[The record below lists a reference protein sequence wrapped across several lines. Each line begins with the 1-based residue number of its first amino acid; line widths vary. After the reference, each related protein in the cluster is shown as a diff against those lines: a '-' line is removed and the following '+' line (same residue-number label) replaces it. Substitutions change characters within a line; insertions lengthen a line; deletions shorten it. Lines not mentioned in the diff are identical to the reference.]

1 MKQKTKTQIKAAS
14 LAVLALGAGMGVGSY
29 AFPQTITEEV
39 EVEKVVTETVTEEV
53 EVEVPVEKEV
63 IVEVDNENLALVL
76 DTIYENDGDVE
87 YLLDGLDE
95 DEVDQIVDRILWG
108 NEVVSLGEQEAKSEL
123 KQLVHNSGVSGET
136 LDQREVSNVRVTNS
150 EALYKD
156 YEYQDADVSVE
167 LFFMHEGKRYE
178 AEVTVSFFDDK
189 VDEVVLNSV
198 NLI

>member
-1 MKQKTKTQIKAAS
+1 MKQKTKAQIKAAG

-53 EVEVPVEKEV
+53 EVPVEKEV
-63 IVEVDNENLALVL
+63 IVEVDNENLGLVL
-76 DTIYENDGDVE
+76 DTIYEEDGDVE

-108 NEVVSLGEQEAKSEL
+108 NEVVSLGEEEAKSEL
-123 KQLVHNSGVSGET
+123 KQLVHNSVVSGET
-136 LDQREVSNVRVTNS
+136 LDQREVSNVRVTDS

-178 AEVTVSFFDDK
+178 AEVTVSFFDGE
-189 VDEVVLNSV
+189 VDEFVLNSV

>member
-1 MKQKTKTQIKAAS
+1 MKQKTKTQIKAAG

-53 EVEVPVEKEV
+53 EVPVEKEV
-63 IVEVDNENLALVL
+63 IVEVDNENLGLVL
-76 DTIYENDGDVE
+76 DTIYENEGDVE

-123 KQLVHNSGVSGET
+123 KQLVHNAVVSGET
-136 LDQREVSNVRVTNS
+136 LDQREVSNVRVTDT

-178 AEVTVSFFDDK
+178 AEVTVSFFDEQ
-189 VDEVVLNSV
+189 VDEFVLNSV

>member
-1 MKQKTKTQIKAAS
+1 MKQKTKAQIKAAG

-53 EVEVPVEKEV
+53 EVPVEKEV
-63 IVEVDNENLALVL
+63 IVEVDNENLGLVL

-108 NEVVSLGEQEAKSEL
+108 NEVVSLGEEEAKSEL
-123 KQLVHNSGVSGET
+123 KQLVHNSVVSGET
-136 LDQREVSNVRVTNS
+136 LDQREVSNVRVTDS

-178 AEVTVSFFDDK
+178 AEVTVSFFDGE
-189 VDEVVLNSV
+189 VDEFVLNSV